1 MNVKVI
7 EVGPVNKKP
16 SLEDY
21 ARAVVEAINDQT
33 AKHDNRTT
41 KFDFCNG
48 SVEII
53 RDDHAN
59 ILQLSVNGDIKS
71 FHINEAKDKVEMNFI
86 QDQYKYDDNGN
97 LIYAKRMSG
106 LEIWYDYDSNGKC
119 IHARGSNGAE
129 EWYDDDVI
137 VQSKTADGEYSDK
150 RVF

>member
-21 ARAVVEAINDQT
+21 VRAVADAFNAQT
-33 AKHDNRTT
+33 VKHDKRTT

-59 ILQLSVNGDIKS
+59 ILQLLVNGDIKD
-71 FHINEAKDKVEMNFI
+71 FHINEDKDKVEMKFV
-86 QDQYKYDDNGN
+86 QDENKYDDDGN
-97 LIYAKRMSG
+97 LIYTKRTNG

-137 VQSKTADGEYSDK
+137 VQSKTVDGEYSDR